1 MAWGECPGA
10 GDEAPCGFHLY
21 PDLGLFEVIDPKT
34 GEALPPGH
42 PGELVFTPLDARGTV
57 VLRYRTG
64 DFIDGGLVYEACPRC
79 GRRTPR
85 LVGNISR
92 SSEVKEM
99 RLDKIKGTLV
109 DFNQLEHVL
118 DDAPHIG
125 AWQLELRKRNDDP
138 LGLDELVL
146 HVHKTDE
153 VREDKLIRDLNSR
166 FVAKTE
172 IQPNRI
178 VFHDAD
184 EMRELQG
191 VGVQLKEQ
199 KIVDNRKAPGAERVP
214 QQPEAA
220 SNQSGEP
227 IEVAV

>member
-1 MAWGECPGA
+1 
-10 GDEAPCGFHLY
+10 
-21 PDLGLFEVIDPKT
+21 
-34 GEALPPGH
+34 
-42 PGELVFTPLDARGTV
+42 V

-64 DFIDGGLVYEACPRC
+64 DFIDGGLVYEPCPRC

-118 DDAPHIG
+118 DDAEHIG

-138 LGLDELVL
+138 LELDELIL
-146 HVHKTDE
+146 HVHKTDG
-153 VREDKLIRDLNSR
+153 VREDKLVRDLNNR

-172 IQPNRI
+172 IHPNRI
-178 VFHDAD
+178 VFHDAE

-199 KIVDNRKAPGAERVP
+199 KIVDNRKLSDADRVP
-214 QQPEAA
+214 QPPDAAA
-220 SNQSGEP
+220 SGRASESL
-227 IEVAV
+227 EVAV